1 MTIASK
7 FKDRIGK
14 YTRQEK
20 ILLPLF
26 HIILVVFVIWTLF
39 PIAFCLMNS
48 LKEVTEYNRDAISFP
63 SYFDWENYRLA
74 LELEY
79 RNTDVIGMFFNTV
92 VFVSTY
98 SVASIASSLMS
109 AYALSRFQFRG
120 RAFLYSLAVTIQI
133 IPVFGSVGSSY
144 LLCYNLGILD
154 NPALMWITSLGG
166 FDYTFL
172 IIYSYFVNVDR
183 SYAEAAKMDGA
194 SNMTIF
200 LKIMTPMV
208 MPSILVMWLSNF
220 IGLWNNYTTPLIFL
234 PSFPTLST
242 GIYNLQRLSAYMD
255 GGMTAFFAAI
265 IISIIPILLIFS
277 LTQRKIFSINVEGG
291 VKG

>member
-1 MTIASK
+1 MQSV

-14 YTRQEK
+14 YTKQEK
-20 ILLPLF
+20 ILLPIF
-26 HIILVVFVIWTLF
+26 HLVLIMFVLWMLF
-39 PIAFCLMNS
+39 PILFCLMNS

-63 SYFDWENYRLA
+63 SRLYWKNYKLA
-74 LELEY
+74 FGLQY
-79 RNTDVIGMFFNTV
+79 RNTNVLGMLFNTV
-92 VFVSTY
+92 VFVATY
-98 SVASIASSLMS
+98 SVAGIASSLMS
-109 AYALSRFQFRG
+109 AYALSRFQFPG
-120 RAFLYSLAVTIQI
+120 RSFLYSLAVTIQI
-133 IPVFGSVGSSY
+133 IPVFGSMGSSY

-154 NPALMWITSLGG
+154 NLGLMWITALGG

-183 SYAEAAKMDGA
+183 SYAEAAKIDGA
-194 SNMTIF
+194 SNLIIF

-208 MPSILVMWLSNF
+208 IPSILVMWLSNF

-242 GIYNLQRLSAYMD
+242 GIYNLQKLSAYMK

-265 IISIIPILLIFS
+265 IVSMIPILMVFTV
-277 LTQRKIFSINVEGG
+277 TQRKIFTINVEGG

>member
-1 MTIASK
+1 MIQQSR
-7 FKDRIGK
+7 FRERMSK

-20 ILLPLF
+20 ILLPIFHLF
-26 HIILVVFVIWTLF
+26 LLIMVVWTIFPVLF
-39 PIAFCLMNS
+39 GLMNS
-48 LKEVTEYNRDAISFP
+48 LKEVTEYNRDAVSFP
-63 SYFDWENYRLA
+63 THLHWENYKLA
-74 LELEY
+74 FELEY
-79 RNTDVIGMFFNTV
+79 RNTNVLGMLFNTV
-92 VFVSTY
+92 VFVATY
-98 SVASIASSLMS
+98 SVANIVSSLMS

-120 RAFLYSLAVTIQI
+120 RTFLYSLAVTIQI

-144 LLCYNLGILD
+144 LLVYNLGLLD
-154 NPALMWITSLGG
+154 NLALMWITSLGG

-194 SNMTIF
+194 SNLTIF

-208 MPSILVMWLSNF
+208 MPSILVMWLSTF

-234 PSFPTLST
+234 PSYPTLST
-242 GIYNLQRLSAYMD
+242 GIYNLQRLSAYMK

-265 IISIIPILLIFS
+265 MISLVPILLVFTI
-277 LTQRKIFSINVEGG
+277 TQRKIFSINVEGG